1 MLSQEERAA
10 LRRVGAYEQLMSALE
25 AEGILDR
32 RLEGLPSSEALAERA
47 RSGRGLTRPELSVL
61 LVDAKRS
68 ISEALVPAALV
79 DDPYLVTDLARYF
92 PEAVIDR
99 FAYLLDQHP
108 LRREIVANILSN
120 DIVNSMGSTFVSRI
134 CQRSGATVAE
144 VMKAYRIAR
153 DVSGA
158 VARWE
163 ALESLL
169 GKLDHTLWSELMTG
183 ADRVVAALTR
193 RYQVRGAGAP
203 LAAAIEADAE
213 GFAEFETALPT
224 AGPEPWQAA
233 VLAEENSLVERGVPI
248 DIARRH
254 VFRRRLAH
262 GPDVIELARQHGRKV
277 TEVAEIMFH
286 AGEDVGLG
294 HLEKLAAGF
303 FFSDSWQRWA
313 LEALEDDLLE
323 LRRRLTERIL
333 IEAGDL
339 SPLDAVGHYTG
350 ANAVA
355 LDRLRAFLDGLAG
368 ERPESLAP
376 LMIGVRQLRAILS

>member
-1 MLSQEERAA
+1 
-10 LRRVGAYEQLMSALE
+10 
-25 AEGILDR
+25 
-32 RLEGLPSSEALAERA
+32 
-47 RSGRGLTRPELSVL
+47 
-61 LVDAKRS
+61 
-68 ISEALVPAALV
+68 
-79 DDPYLVTDLARYF
+79 
-92 PEAVIDR
+92 
-99 FAYLLDQHP
+99 LLDHHP
-108 LRREIVANILSN
+108 LRREILANILSN
-120 DIVNSMGSTFVSRI
+120 DVVNSMGSTFVSRI
-134 CQRSGATVAE
+134 CHRSGATVAE
-144 VMKAYRIAR
+144 VMRAYRIAR

-169 GKLDHTLWSELMTG
+169 GKLDHALWSELMTG

-193 RYQVRGAGAP
+193 RYQVRAAGVG
-203 LAAAIEADAE
+203 LAATIEADAE
-213 GFAEFETALPT
+213 GFAEFEAALPT
-224 AGPEPWQAA
+224 AGPEDWQAA
-233 VLAEENSLVERGVPI
+233 VVAEEDSLVERGVPI

-254 VFRRRLAH
+254 VLRRRLAH
-262 GPDVIELARQHGRKV
+262 GPDAIELARQHGRKV
-277 TEVAEIMFH
+277 AEVAEIMFH

-303 FFSDSWQRWA
+303 FFTDSWQRWA

-333 IEAGDL
+333 IEAGDRG
-339 SPLDAVGHYTG
+339 PLDAVGHYTG
-350 ANAVA
+350 ANAGA